1 MTWDDVIELG
11 LRFPGVEVSTS
22 FGTPSLKASGKM
34 MCRMRAGPDALV
46 IRVTDMLEREAMVHG
61 DPNVF
66 FITPHYESW
75 PYVLVR
81 LEAVDPIEMSEL
93 VEEAWRI
100 QSPKRVVKK
109 HDASASAAP
118 ERGPLRPCFPPA
130 RVRFPAEARPGS
142 GS

>member
-22 FGTPSLKASGKM
+22 FGTPSLKAGGKM
-34 MCRMRAGPDALV
+34 MCRMRTGPDALV

-61 DPNVF
+61 EPDSF
-66 FITPHYESW
+66 FITPHYENW

-81 LEAVDPIEMSEL
+81 LDSVDPQEMAEL

-100 QSPKRVVKK
+100 QSPKRVVKE
-109 HDASASAAP
+109 HDAQ
-118 ERGPLRPCFPPA
+118 RTT
-130 RVRFPAEARPGS
+130 
-142 GS
+142 